1 MEATLAGNRH
11 ASFEKTTPMSQER
24 SLKRGVC
31 GLLLLCACSGP
42 EEPAPSSSSVSE
54 SDSAGVAIHEFD
66 YDALPAPTE
75 VDAHPERTIGSSEDL
90 ELHNVLDVV
99 EWGDRIAVAEGSSQ
113 ELVVVAL
120 ETDAVHRY
128 GGEGDGP
135 EEFRGLRSLHPLD
148 DERLL
153 ALDNARQRYTVFDPE
168 GNVVEERDLSG
179 IIEPGRDGLRLV
191 APSSEL
197 RFISVL
203 RNLPEGMTDEPVRE
217 PGLVLRMSHSS
228 DPDTVATVLGRTTFH
243 GEEMAGGVGFPSTT
257 LLAPGDEGVWI
268 GDTETQEV
276 THAVGPGEV
285 TETVRWSREDSRA
298 VTEDLRGEILEELLE
313 IEAVEG
319 PELEQV
325 WPMMEWPD
333 RVPAYDGLTSSP
345 PEELWLRR
353 WAPIQNP
360 FGGGV
365 PEGARIRESWLV
377 VALDEAEVRQVML
390 PEGFEL
396 KTVGE
401 ELLWGVHRDE
411 LGVESIHGYARP

>member
-1 MEATLAGNRH
+1 
-11 ASFEKTTPMSQER
+11 MSHQVR
-24 SLKRGVC
+24 LPKGGVC
-31 GLLLLCACSGP
+31 VLLLLSACDPGP
-42 EEPAPSSSSVSE
+42 EEDPAPSSSPLSV

-75 VDAHPERTIGSSEDL
+75 VDAQPERTIGSSEDV

-99 EWGDRIAVAEGSSQ
+99 EWGDRIAVAEGSTQ
-113 ELVVVAL
+113 QILVTAL
-120 ETDAVHRY
+120 ETDAVYRY

-153 ALDNARQRYTVFDPE
+153 ALDNARQRYTVFDLE
-168 GNVVEERDLSG
+168 GNVVEDRDLSG
-179 IIEPGRDGLRLV
+179 IVEPGRGGLRLV

-197 RFISVL
+197 RFMSVL
-203 RNLPEGMTDEPVRE
+203 PNLPEGMTDEPVRE
-217 PGLVLRMSHSS
+217 PGVVVRMADSG
-228 DPDTVATVLGRTTFH
+228 DPDTVATVLGRTTFQ
-243 GEEMAGGVGFPSTT
+243 GEEMVGGVGFPSTT
-257 LLAPGDEGVWI
+257 LLARGDEGVWI

-276 THAVGPGEV
+276 THAVGPEEV

-298 VTEDLRGEILEELLE
+298 VTEDLRDQIFEELQE
-313 IEAVEG
+313 IEAVAG

-333 RVPAYDGLTSSP
+333 RVPAYDALTSP
-345 PEELWLRR
+345 GPEELWLRR

-377 VALDEAEVRQVML
+377 VALDEAEVRQVTL

-396 KTVGE
+396 KTVGN
-401 ELLWGVHRDE
+401 ELLWGVHRDD
-411 LGVESIHGYARP
+411 LGVESIHAYARP